1 MSDSTKSPAASR
13 KSLSGHYILGIDV
26 GTTSVKVCLVNVETR
41 EVSHKFVK
49 DTLAAVAKD
58 VPPADLQDASKL
70 FSALHGC
77 VSRIP
82 HDFLARVV
90 RIAICGQMHGI
101 MFWKHGQGW
110 HWHPEHQGS
119 KHQHWEVS
127 KQVSPVYTWQD
138 ARCSETFLRND
149 IPDPDSH
156 LRLATGYGCTT
167 LFWLWKNQDP
177 VLQDKDRCGTIMDY
191 IVNLLTE
198 NQTVKTSEQL
208 AASWGYFNTT
218 KNEWN
223 RDILNSAGFP
233 TQMLPEVLSAETTA
247 GVLAHPWFDIPQG
260 TPIGVALGDLQC
272 SVRSTLIEPNTDA
285 VLNVSTS
292 AQMAFV
298 KKAPFEPP
306 TQVGTTYEYFPYFGG
321 TYVAV
326 AASLNGGNCLAAFV
340 KMLQSWTVDLGLS
353 INQSKIWE
361 KTIECGQNTDH
372 SDGALMR
379 IQPLLFGERHDPT
392 LQGSVDSIHL
402 DNMSLGQVTRGIC
415 HGIAKNLA
423 DMMSP
428 QMLQDAGI
436 QRIVGSG
443 ACLTRNPVL
452 KAEFQDVYQMP
463 VEFLE
468 EGSAC
473 IGAALAALDVNFTS

>member
-1 MSDSTKSPAASR
+1 M
-13 KSLSGHYILGIDV
+13 YV
-26 GTTSVKVCLVNVETR
+26 TSKP
-41 EVSHKFVK
+41 F
-49 DTLAAVAKD
+49 
-58 VPPADLQDASKL
+58 QDASKL

-82 HDFLARVV
+82 HDHLRRVV
-90 RIAICGQMHGI
+90 RISICGQMHGI
-101 MFWKHGQGW
+101 MFWKQGQGW
-110 HWHPEHQGS
+110 NWHQGLEGQGS
-119 KHQHWEVS
+119 KHQQWEVDKS
-127 KQVSPVYTWQD
+127 ISPVYTWQD
-138 ARCSETFLRND
+138 ARCSEAFLKQ

-156 LRLATGYGCTT
+156 LRLATGYGCAT
-167 LFWLWKNQDP
+167 LFWLRKNQPD
-177 VLQDKDRCGTIMDY
+177 LISSKDRCGTIMDF

-198 NQTVKTSEQL
+198 NERVKTSEQL
-208 AASWGYFNTT
+208 AASWGYFNTI
-218 KNEWN
+218 KNDWN
-223 RDILNSAGFP
+223 NEILNSAGFP
-233 TQMLPEVLSAETTA
+233 TEMLPQVCPAETTA
-247 GVLAHPWFDIPQG
+247 GVLAHPWFDIPEG

-298 KKAPFEPP
+298 KKQPFTPP
-306 TQVGTTYEYFPYFGG
+306 TNVGTTFEYLPYFDG

-340 KMLQSWTVDLGLS
+340 KMLQGWTVDLGLS

-361 KTIECGQNTDH
+361 KTIALGQNVSEEETE
-372 SDGALMR
+372 MMT
-379 IQPLLFGERHDPT
+379 IQPLLFGERHDPA
-392 LQGSVDSIHL
+392 LQGSVDHISL
-402 DNMSLGQVTRGIC
+402 NNMSLGQVTKGIC
-415 HGIAKNLA
+415 QGIAKNLA

-428 QMLQDAGI
+428 KMLQEAGI

-452 KAEFQDVYQMP
+452 KSEFQDVYQMP
-463 VEFLE
+463 VEFLD

-473 IGAALAALDVNFTS
+473 IGAALAALDVNFAS